1 MRHIFLAAVFSAI
14 AIAAAPAF
22 ADHGHGGHDGGGG
35 HGGGWSG
42 GHGGGWSG
50 GHGGGWSGGHGV
62 SFGHSGWG
70 GGGSRFY
77 GGSFYGSPFR
87 SYYSYYRP
95 YSYFYRPYSY
105 GIFGYPYLY
114 NYYSYPSSYYYG
126 YPTYSYSYPSDYFA
140 NGSDYYAGNDY
151 YEGSV
156 DVDASP
162 TRAYVV
168 SRPVGDV
175 ARLEIRLPDPQ
186 ATIWGQGKEI
196 PSSGAVRQFKSPPL
210 DPSHQYTYSI
220 RCEWNNNGK
229 VVSEEREVNVE
240 PNGQS
245 VVDFTRPGRAL
256 RDAGSALPDLPPP
269 SPRPAG

>member
-1 MRHIFLAAVFSAI
+1 MLSHMRHAFLATVFAAI
-14 AIAAAPAF
+14 ASTASLAF

-126 YPTYSYSYPSDYFA
+126 YPTYYNYPNDYFA
-140 NGSDYYAGNDY
+140 NGNDY
-151 YEGSV
+151 YDGSV
-156 DVDASP
+156 EVAASP
-162 TRAYVV
+162 PREYVV

-186 ATIWGQGKEI
+186 ATIWVQGKEI

-210 DPSHQYTYSI
+210 DPSHQYTYSV

-240 PNGQS
+240 PNGRS
-245 VVDFTRPGRAL
+245 VVDFTRPGPAV
-256 RDAGSALPDLPPP
+256 RDAGPGLPDLPPP